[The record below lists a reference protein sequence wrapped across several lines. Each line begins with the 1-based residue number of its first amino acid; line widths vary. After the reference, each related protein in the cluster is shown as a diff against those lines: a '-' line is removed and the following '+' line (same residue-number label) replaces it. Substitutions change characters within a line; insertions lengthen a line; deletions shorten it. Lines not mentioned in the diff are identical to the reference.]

1 MAVKQLRYRTRL
13 IIILSL
19 FAIVPAA
26 LLTILWSGTASSAI
40 SLVSGRAA
48 WESAAASGQTA
59 IDAVRK
65 SPLSP
70 QQRALV
76 DAHERELSASLEQ
89 ARRYS
94 FLASR
99 SMRVII
105 ALGLFSL
112 LLFGFLGLRAAGHLS
127 RQMSRPLDE
136 IVGWTELIGRGDVLP
151 PKEALVARG
160 APEFAILRDRMRDM
174 AAAIDAGRKRE
185 AEAARLRAYRE
196 SARRVAHELKNPLTP
211 IRFAISRLKRDAPP
225 ELRETVDVLETEA
238 ERLERIARSFAQF
251 GRLPEGPAAEI
262 DIDDLVRYA
271 ASSATPPG
279 IEVDVKSESDLPLI
293 VGHHDALAGAI
304 SNIILNAVDA
314 CEGKGRI
321 DVTAVR
327 SRLDGKDAITLEIR
341 DNGHGIAPQDL
352 ETIWEPYVTSKTG
365 GTGLGLAIA
374 RQAVLAHDGTV
385 EAESTLGRG
394 TLIRLILPAAAGAT
408 EGSAHVRRS

>member
-48 WESAAASGQTA
+48 WESAAASGQKA
-59 IDAVRK
+59 IDAVRQ
-65 SPLSP
+65 SPLTP
-70 QQRALV
+70 RQRALV

-105 ALGLFSL
+105 ALGFFSL

-136 IVGWTELIGRGDVLP
+136 IVGWTALIGRGDALP
-151 PKEALVARG
+151 PKEALPARG
-160 APEFAILRDRMRDM
+160 APEVASVRARMRDM

-196 SARRVAHELKNPLTP
+196 
-211 IRFAISRLKRDAPP
+211 
-225 ELRETVDVLETEA
+225 
-238 ERLERIARSFAQF
+238 
-251 GRLPEGPAAEI
+251 
-262 DIDDLVRYA
+262 
-271 ASSATPPG
+271 
-279 IEVDVKSESDLPLI
+279 
-293 VGHHDALAGAI
+293 
-304 SNIILNAVDA
+304 
-314 CEGKGRI
+314 
-321 DVTAVR
+321 
-327 SRLDGKDAITLEIR
+327 
-341 DNGHGIAPQDL
+341 
-352 ETIWEPYVTSKTG
+352 
-365 GTGLGLAIA
+365 
-374 RQAVLAHDGTV
+374 
-385 EAESTLGRG
+385 
-394 TLIRLILPAAAGAT
+394 
-408 EGSAHVRRS
+408 